1 LQFLVGFAG
10 KAQYKSEIAGQPVQI
25 IDEPVWK
32 STSTGSTQQF
42 FNWWMNHWCNQNLIQ
57 QIQGSDGVDPPLLSV
72 PQPVMKHS
80 WSAATSAS
88 GRQAVATQ
96 SP

>member
-1 LQFLVGFAG
+1 MN
-10 KAQYKSEIAGQPVQI
+10 QYCNPRISEITGSIRQTV
-25 IDEPVWK
+25 DEPIRIAIK
-32 STSTGSTQQF
+32 
-42 FNWWMNHWCNQNLIQ
+42 NIRKLLIQ